1 MGYADKEDI
10 EISDKSV
17 LDFHLSRLTSA
28 DFSYVPSKNTSKL
41 IWKYLSSNNLL
52 ERVNDIDLENNE
64 KIKTIEKATHDGN
77 YSEEDLF
84 NLYKRFNFTFDELL
98 NVNEKY
104 KLMSNQKVE
113 LYYIKEFY

>member
-1 MGYADKEDI
+1 MRMEDI

-64 KIKTIEKATHDGN
+64 KIKTIEKATHDEIIPKKN
-77 YSEEDLF
+77 YLIYTKDLI
-84 NLYKRFNFTFDELL
+84 LH
-98 NVNEKY
+98 
-104 KLMSNQKVE
+104 LMN
-113 LYYIKEFY
+113 